1 MRIALVT
8 GATGGIGLETARG
21 LSRAGFRV
29 VVGARDPA
37 RAGAIARELGG
48 TALVADLERPAEA
61 RAMARRF
68 LAEHDRLDVLVANAG
83 ALFTTRALTPDGVE
97 RTFAL
102 NHLGVFAGVLA
113 LVDVLRASAPSRVV
127 VVASEAHRAA
137 SVRWDDVQMADWRG
151 NGWPAYCQS
160 KLANLLF
167 VRELARRLEGTG
179 VTANAVHPGLVASGF
194 GRNNG
199 LLARLGM
206 LALRPLARSP
216 ARGADTVIWAAT
228 APELEGVTGGY
239 FADRAPLT
247 PSRAAR
253 DDDAARR
260 LWALSEELA
269 R

>member
-1 MRIALVT
+1 MKVALVT
-8 GATGGIGLETARG
+8 GATRGIGLETARG
-21 LSRAGFRV
+21 LARAGFRV
-29 VVGARDPA
+29 VVGGRDAA
-37 RAGAIARELGG
+37 RAEAVARELGG
-48 TALVADLERPAEA
+48 TAIVADLERPSEA
-61 RAMARRF
+61 RAMAARF
-68 LAEHDRLDVLVANAG
+68 LADHDRLDVLVANAG
-83 ALFTTRALTPDGVE
+83 ALFTSRALTADGVE

-102 NHLGVFAGVLA
+102 NHLGVFAGVVA
-113 LVDVLRASAPSRVV
+113 LLDVLKASAPSRVV

-137 SVRWDDVQMADWRG
+137 SIRWDDVSMADWRG

-194 GRNNG
+194 GGNNG

-206 LALRPLARSP
+206 LALRPIARSA
-216 ARGADTVIWAAT
+216 ARGADTVLWAAT
-228 APELEGVTGGY
+228 APELDGVSGHY

-260 LWALSEELA
+260 LWTLSEGLS